1 MNSFPDCL
9 DGVPSLKSRVD
20 FGEEAANETASRNGF
35 FTAKS
40 VNYVPS
46 RSSGHGDD
54 QNHQKSSK
62 IITVELYAPTI
73 IIRNHQKSSTIIIF
87 LGREGIFDSN
97 LRYTPSQQ
105 ALLEHKGV
113 CPIVGLEPL

>member
-1 MNSFPDCL
+1 LLVNSFPDCL
-9 DGVPSLKSRVD
+9 DGVPSLKGRVD
-20 FGEEAANETASRNGF
+20 FGKEAANQTASRNGF

-62 IITVELYAPTI
+62 IITVELYDPTI
-73 IIRNHQKSSTIIIF
+73 VIRNHQKSSTIINNHHF
-87 LGREGIFDSN
+87 LSSAEGFSRSDNAIPKVN
-97 LRYTPSQQ
+97 RRIGT
-105 ALLEHKGV
+105 
-113 CPIVGLEPL
+113 

>member
-1 MNSFPDCL
+1 LLVNSFPDCL
-9 DGVPSLKSRVD
+9 DGVAGLKSRVD
-20 FGEEAANETASRNGF
+20 FGEEAANETASRNRF

-46 RSSGHGDD
+46 RSSGHGD
-54 QNHQKSSK
+54 HQKSSE

-87 LGREGIFDSN
+87 IECEGVFTI
-97 LRYTPSQQ
+97 R
-105 ALLEHKGV
+105 
-113 CPIVGLEPL
+113 